1 MSRKTAKVKAI
12 PGSGEVCEVWNS
24 DTGTQYYL
32 TADVNKLAARNEE
45 GKWARIP
52 AFSGKKIS
60 AIIFAR
66 SKDHAD
72 AMLERIEEAQEIVM
86 ADLHSAGPKG
96 RKGKKRLVVSGTAV
110 A

>member
-1 MSRKTAKVKAI
+1 MLPKTAKVKAI
-12 PGSGEVCEVWNS
+12 PRSGEILEVWNS
-24 DTGTQYYL
+24 DTGTRHYL

-45 GKWARIP
+45 GQWARIP
-52 AFSGKKIS
+52 AFSGKNIS

-66 SKDHAD
+66 SKAHTD

-96 RKGKKRLVVSGTAV
+96 RKGKQKLVVSGTAV

>member
-1 MSRKTAKVKAI
+1 MLPKTAKVKAI
-12 PGSGEVCEVWNS
+12 PRSGEILEVWNS
-24 DTGTQYYL
+24 DTETRHYL

-45 GKWARIP
+45 CQWARIP

-60 AIIFAR
+60 AIIFVR
-66 SKDHAD
+66 SKYHAD

-96 RKGKKRLVVSGTAV
+96 RKGNQRLVVSGTAV